1 MLLINSKS
9 IIKIEENC
17 VIISSNKG
25 YHINMHDLV
34 KLYADRPNTSI
45 ITGAKSRINNVCIH
59 TYSTIKI
66 GGNCLIVT
74 NTQIIDV
81 NGHEMMMGNPEK
93 RIYSTDHGKKYNLK
107 TMFGLE
113 QIA

>member
-1 MLLINSKS
+1 MLLINSKA

-17 VIISSNKG
+17 VINSSNKG
-25 YHINMHDLV
+25 YLINMNDVV
-34 KLYADRPNTSI
+34 KLYADRPNASI
-45 ITGAKSRINNVCIH
+45 ITGANSRINNVCH
-59 TYSTIKI
+59 RYSTIKI
-66 GGNCLIVT
+66 GGNCLIVA
-74 NTQIIDV
+74 NTKIIDV